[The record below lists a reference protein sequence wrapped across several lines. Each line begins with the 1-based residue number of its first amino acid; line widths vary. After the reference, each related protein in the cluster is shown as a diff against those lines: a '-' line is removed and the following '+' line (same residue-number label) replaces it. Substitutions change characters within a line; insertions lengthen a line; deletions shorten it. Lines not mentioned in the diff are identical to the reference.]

1 MLADKAFELD
11 VIIVGAGAAGLMCA
25 IAAGGRGKKTLV
37 LERSKKAGSKILI
50 SGGGRC
56 NFTNLHTP
64 ASSYISENMHF
75 AKSALSSYTPDDFM
89 DLLTSNGVTWHEK
102 TLGQLFC
109 DQGAGKILDVLL
121 RACAEVGAEVRLNT
135 DIAAID
141 HSEGVY
147 VVKTSRGTFT
157 APSLVMASGGIS
169 IPKMGATPFS
179 YEIAR
184 QFGLPIVPTEAA
196 LVPLVFAPDLVAEMK
211 TLAGVSADCIVR
223 CGKAIFRENLLFTHR
238 GLSGPAI
245 LQISSYW
252 QQGDT
257 IEVNLLP
264 DVADSLGWLKSERTL
279 RAKVTLK
286 TILKDHFSERL
297 AEWLAAPWPG
307 NIADLSNKSLE
318 AAARR
323 LSAWQLEPTGSEG
336 FAKAEVTRG
345 GVSTKA
351 LSSKTMEARTQPGLY
366 FIGECVDVTGW
377 LGGYNFQWA
386 WASGHACGHA
396 V

>member
-1 MLADKAFELD
+1 MLSNKASKVD
-11 VIIVGAGAAGLMCA
+11 VIVVGAGAAGLMCA
-25 IAAGGRGKKTLV
+25 ITAGGRGKKTLV
-37 LERSKKAGSKILI
+37 LEKSKKAGSKILI

-56 NFTNLHTP
+56 NFTNLYTP
-64 ASSYISENMHF
+64 ANSYISENRHF
-75 AKSALSSYTPDDFM
+75 AKSALSSYTPNDFM
-89 DLLTSNGVTWHEK
+89 DFLSSGGVTWHEK

-121 RACAEVGAEVRLNT
+121 KACADVGVETRLNT
-135 DIAAID
+135 DITVVEHCAD
-141 HSEGVY
+141 GY
-147 VVKTSRGTFT
+147 VVKTNMGIFM

-179 YEIAR
+179 YEIAK
-184 QFGLPIVPTEAA
+184 QFGLPIVPTLAA
-196 LVPLVFAPDLVAEMK
+196 LVPLVFAPDIVAEMK

-223 CGKAIFRENLLFTHR
+223 CGKTSFRENLLFTHR

-257 IEVNLLP
+257 IEANLLP
-264 DVADSLGWLKSERTL
+264 DVKDPLGWLKSERTR

-286 TILKDHFSERL
+286 TILKDHFPDRL

-318 AAARR
+318 AVACR
-323 LSAWQLEPTGSEG
+323 LGAWQLKPTGSEG

-345 GVSTKA
+345 GVNTQA
-351 LSSKTMEARTQPGLY
+351 LSSKTMEARKQPGLY

-386 WASGHACGHA
+386 RSSGFACGNA